1 LVGLGFL
8 ASDIFNPSV
17 SSVGT
22 ARPAVIVIAAW
33 AHHDVAPR
41 AVVSFLL
48 CHRQCGARLQ
58 RHRVMFFTSI
68 IGTVKYKPQRLTTAA
83 SVSKTSGGLN

>member
-1 LVGLGFL
+1 VLLFRFCF
-8 ASDIFNPSV
+8 AID
-17 SSVGT
+17 SS
-22 ARPAVIVIAAW
+22 
-33 AHHDVAPR
+33 
-41 AVVSFLL
+41 
-48 CHRQCGARLQ
+48 GARLQ